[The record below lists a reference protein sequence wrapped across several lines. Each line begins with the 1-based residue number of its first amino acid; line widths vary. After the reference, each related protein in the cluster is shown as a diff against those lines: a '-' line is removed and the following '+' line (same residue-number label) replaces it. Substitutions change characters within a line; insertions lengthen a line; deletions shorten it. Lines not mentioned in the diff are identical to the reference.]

1 MVKKADIELK
11 FLCFVVVCIFVI
23 SFSVN
28 CFAQD
33 TFDEVTENP
42 KNPIVDT
49 ILDFDN
55 MEIHLKHSEVRTYK
69 VHRDANGDEVRREAG
84 PNFIYRNEEENNP
97 DTSYDDTQ
105 MHTIF
110 MQKLGLN
117 KAVIKQA
124 VKEMELLKR
133 E

>member
-1 MVKKADIELK
+1 MSYLYL
-11 FLCFVVVCIFVI
+11 F
-23 SFSVN
+23 
-28 CFAQD
+28 
-33 TFDEVTENP
+33 
-42 KNPIVDT
+42 NPIVDT

-55 MEIHLKHSEVRTYK
+55 MEIHLKHSEVRSYK
-69 VHRDANGDEVRREAG
+69 VHRDANGDEISREAG
-84 PNFIYRNEEENNP
+84 PNFIYRNENEDNP
-97 DTSYDDTQ
+97 DTPYDETQ

-117 KAVIKQA
+117 KAIIKQA